1 MKRIFLKRIIIRKRP
16 KMTKIN
22 QLIRRKKKR
31 NSKKMNLEI
40 FKCLTSHRNRNRN
53 RNKARNKT

>member
-1 MKRIFLKRIIIRKRP
+1 MKRIFLKRIIMIRKRP

-22 QLIRRKKKR
+22 QLIRRRKKKR

-53 RNKARNKT
+53 KARNKT